1 MVAII
6 DTAKACVIIGHVHAE
21 SVEIKERAEVINQLW
36 SDLKE
41 LADARSLA
49 LAGARE
55 IHTFDRDA
63 ADTKERVLEKDGA
76 LSDDYGRDLAS
87 VQALQRNHE
96 GFEVT
101 IHSYHTRAS
110 VHVLLCIQRDLD
122 ALGKKVKMIS
132 QECARLSA
140 TYPESGRHVSE
151 RDREV
156 AAAWSTLL
164 KRSQARSSKLLEAE
178 QLQRYLNAFR
188 DLVSWVADMEA
199 LLQVDELP
207 QDVAGAEG
215 LLASHSEHK
224 AEIDARENSF
234 KILQSNGESLV
245 AAGHYAS
252 SEVCYVEY

>member
-21 SVEIKERAEVINQLW
+21 SVEIKECAEVINQLW

-63 ADTKERVLEKDGA
+63 ADTKKRVLEKDGA

-156 AAAWSTLL
+156 AAAWNTLL

-199 LLQVDELP
+199 LSQSRVSSKSCSRP
-207 QDVAGAEG
+207 RRTSSG
-215 LLASHSEHK
+215 LSS
-224 AEIDARENSF
+224 N
-234 KILQSNGESLV
+234 KICVIPSTALNFIKIIV
-245 AAGHYAS
+245 I
-252 SEVCYVEY
+252 